1 MESYVARQFDFD
13 FIYFDLLFAL
23 IWMLLLWRQKQTL
36 ALGFGLAGAV
46 IVFLADDVLWFH
58 IQKTRFIDSPLN
70 PDLFLV
76 YFSFTYGM
84 IMFSYAIAM
93 FTAKNNKTRVFWTV
107 LLYGGWLLS
116 AFVSQW
122 VHIDDRLISVGRDMS
137 GAREVQV
144 GMVAGGYL
152 LLIVLKYTWSKMRA
166 LTWPRMA
173 YLFLIGILVHFG
185 MESTLWVSG
194 IRPTDRGFD
203 VMIFNSLLEFNTGIP
218 VLYIAWTAI
227 VHRRTRRQ
235 PGQPRSDRENT
246 LRLYH

>member
-13 FIYFDLLFAL
+13 FIYFDLLFAA
-23 IWMLLLWRQKQTL
+23 IWMLLLWRRKQTL

-58 IQKTRFIDSPLN
+58 IQKTRFIDSPIN

-93 FTAKNNKTRVFWTV
+93 FTAGDNKTRIFWTI
-107 LLYGGWLLS
+107 LLYAGWLLS

-144 GMVAGGYL
+144 GMVVGGYL
-152 LLIVLKYTWSKMRA
+152 LLILLKYTWSKMRA
-166 LTWPRMA
+166 LTWSRMA

-185 MESTLWVSG
+185 MEFTLWVSG
-194 IRPTDRGFD
+194 IRPTDRGLD

-227 VHRRTRRQ
+227 VRGITGKRPGHVPLDSDIQRT
-235 PGQPRSDRENT
+235 
-246 LRLYH
+246 